1 MSRSAHVFS
10 WEWEQLGSPFLPGLP
25 KVFSQHLLGEHI
37 SPVTHTDLLAFLIIS
52 QTSLSLTRALVL
64 ATSFTGKL
72 FFPGSYSV
80 YFFMFFRFFL
90 KFNLIISEVQYI

>member
-1 MSRSAHVFS
+1 M
-10 WEWEQLGSPFLPGLP
+10 PPGDYDALSIMRLTCLMGP
-25 KVFSQHLLGEHI
+25 TSMI
-37 SPVTHTDLLAFLIIS
+37 SLVTHTDLLAFLIIS

-80 YFFMFFRFFL
+80 YFFMFFRFFSQIQL
-90 KFNLIISEVQYI
+90 NNK

>member
-1 MSRSAHVFS
+1 M
-10 WEWEQLGSPFLPGLP
+10 PPGDYDALSIMRLTCLMGP
-25 KVFSQHLLGEHI
+25 TPMI

-90 KFNLIISEVQYI
+90 KFNLIISEIQYI